1 MKSIIGLV
9 LGGLVLLIGIIV
21 GFSAVNIID
30 DGERGMVKS
39 FGKVSEVWLP
49 GFHMKVPFRD
59 DITRVDIRVVSGTI
73 DVSAGTRDMQSVHT
87 QIGINF
93 QIDANKIPEIYQ
105 RTGVDAEKIAAVITP
120 RVQDVVK
127 AITSNYTSDQ
137 LLSQREQIKERIRE
151 KLKTEAREYDI
162 ILKDV
167 QITDFRFDER
177 YQNAINDK
185 QVAEQNALKAKNDL
199 DRIKVE
205 AEQRIVEAQA
215 EAKAIQIQVEA
226 IRTQGG
232 SEYVQLKTIEK
243 WNGQLPQYTG
253 GSVPLLNIR

>member
-9 LGGLVLLIGIIV
+9 LGGLVLLIGVII

-49 GFHMKVPFRD
+49 GFHLKVPFRD

-93 QIDANKIPEIYQ
+93 QIDANRIPEIYQ

-167 QITDFRFDER
+167 QITM
-177 YQNAINDK
+177 IS
-185 QVAEQNALKAKNDL
+185 EQKAHDL
-199 DRIKVE
+199 
-205 AEQRIVEAQA
+205 
-215 EAKAIQIQVEA
+215 
-226 IRTQGG
+226 
-232 SEYVQLKTIEK
+232 
-243 WNGQLPQYTG
+243 
-253 GSVPLLNIR
+253 

>member
-1 MKSIIGLV
+1 MKSVIGLV
-9 LGGLVLLIGIIV
+9 LGGLVLLICVIV

-49 GFHMKVPFRD
+49 GFHLKVPFRD

-93 QIDANKIPEIYQ
+93 QIDANRIPEIYQ

-199 DRIKVE
+199 ERIKVE

-215 EAKAIQIQVEA
+215 EA